1 MNTLLKTCFTSLL
14 ALFVC
19 VNICF
24 SQAPSQAAMKLKAT
38 YIQLKI
44 YPGSKP
50 KKLAYLKSFPGNKQ
64 QFAEIFQNGP
74 LHSEYIEYLNFFIG
88 MAKDFPADVV
98 GKAVDIGK
106 DMTYDAGTG
115 KQMQL
120 AIVQLGVQHPKEF
133 AAKVK
138 ALSAH
143 DIDNLV
149 KFLADAEDHKKYT
162 EYQGLIDVLDKI
174 NEVQLADKLIDA
186 RVQREKKEH

>member
-1 MNTLLKTCFTSLL
+1 MNTLLKTCVTSLL

-19 VNICF
+19 TNICF
-24 SQAPSQAAMKLKAT
+24 AQAPPQAAMKLKAT

-74 LHSEYIEYLNFFIG
+74 LHSEYVEYLDFFIS
-88 MAKDFPADVV
+88 MARDFPAEVV
-98 GKAVDIGK
+98 DKAVDIGK
-106 DMTYDAGTG
+106 DMTYDAGVG

-138 ALSAH
+138 ALPGR
-143 DIDNLV
+143 DIDNLT

-162 EYQGLIDVLDKI
+162 EYQALIDVLDKI

-186 RVQREKKEH
+186 RVRREKEKH